1 MTYLKYFLQ
10 FCHLERLWQYVDT
23 GRLHAPHLSLYKTDF
38 LSCQWKWTLKSSDN
52 RVSSSKQNNT
62 SFHTLLLFH
71 THCPHLTSSSV
82 EIIQKVSHSNM
93 LPGWGLDGVR
103 RGSDP
108 LACSLRMTGSDHLA
122 VLKVV
127 DSSVEQHAWVKN
139 SGYYCVS
146 RGDKKQRSMSP
157 RAAWNR
163 QWSKEASRNCKG
175 NLTMS
180 TSLTVWDVRLKR
192 WLH

>member
-108 LACSLRMTGSDHLA
+108 LAWSLRMTGSDHLA

-127 DSSVEQHAWVKN
+127 DSLGRATCMSEEQWVLLCFK
-139 SGYYCVS
+139 
-146 RGDKKQRSMSP
+146 RGQKT
-157 RAAWNR
+157 AFHVT
-163 QWSKEASRNCKG
+163 KG
-175 NLTMS
+175 
-180 TSLTVWDVRLKR
+180 SLEQAMVQGSQ
-192 WLH
+192 